1 MQQTP
6 FRETHHISG
15 SAVRL
20 AEESKVSLSQ
30 LTLEQLQ
37 GLSPKFTEDVKD
49 VFSFETSVERRDV
62 VGGTS
67 RRAVKE
73 QIDSVRKVIGS

>member
-1 MQQTP
+1 M
-6 FRETHHISG
+6 SG

-20 AEESKVSLSQ
+20 AEQHKISLSQ
-30 LTLEQLQ
+30 LTLEQLKT
-37 GLSPKFTEDVKD
+37 LSPKFEKDVID

-67 RRAVKE
+67 KRAVLE
-73 QIDSVRKVIGS
+73 QIESIKKTLGV